1 MGFMGKELNEWIEI
15 KLRERGW
22 SISELARQAD
32 LNNSFVSHVL
42 SGRAN
47 PGPKFYQGMARAFDL
62 PISIIEQLDKEGVVP
77 DDEQRLSISEW
88 TLLLKQLTP
97 AQRFELLKYGFELL
111 RGSPDDETSSDVSR
125 AKEAP
130 QTT

>member
-62 PISIIEQLDKEGVVP
+62 PTGIGPAARRYDHLVLDWQP
-77 DDEQRLSISEW
+77 R
-88 TLLLKQLTP
+88 
-97 AQRFELLKYGFELL
+97 
-111 RGSPDDETSSDVSR
+111 
-125 AKEAP
+125 
-130 QTT
+130 